1 MDPAQ
6 GCLWFFIM
14 VGVVDTRIGQNTC
27 LYSGLCKNP
36 RHPWSNIP
44 LWLLLMIIIAYKISL
59 SLSSRSFLCFP
70 PLSQSQ
76 SMYMRVFSLLFSS
89 SSLPTQQKGLRVSRY
104 LFALA
109 FYTFKQEVQR
119 KGRIWITTRR
129 DLNNHWPFE
138 KNVHF
143 DWLDS
148 KCVILLVEL
157 SYHDN

>member
-1 MDPAQ
+1 MDPTH

-14 VGVVDTRIGQNTC
+14 VGVVDTGTRQNTY

-36 RHPWSNIP
+36 RHSHDPTSF
-44 LWLLLMIIIAYKISL
+44 WLLFMIIIIAYKVSL
-59 SLSSRSFLCFP
+59 SLSSRSFFCSP
-70 PLSQSQ
+70 NPCTW
-76 SMYMRVFSLLFSS
+76 MFSVLFSSS

-104 LFALA
+104 LFDLA

-119 KGRIWITTRR
+119 KGRIWITVRR

-148 KCVILLVEL
+148 KCVIILVEL